1 MSSVRPSDS
10 PSPGPELARARGE
23 VLLEALEE
31 RVPGA
36 REHAEATA
44 SYAFAAAAEL
54 GFDRE
59 ACLQVREA
67 ARLHEV
73 GRLYLDGE
81 AHPGAGYRL
90 ALGAGIPE
98 PLCEWILHSG
108 DRFDA
113 SGGIPIEARVIAGAC
128 EYAALLRERA
138 DVGDPTS
145 RWALIA
151 LTEQAGGRLDPIV
164 IDALARVVERA
175 AERVRSS
182 QAVARG

>member
-1 MSSVRPSDS
+1 
-10 PSPGPELARARGE
+10 
-23 VLLEALEE
+23 VLLEALEA
-31 RVPGA
+31 RLPGA

-81 AHPGAGYRL
+81 SHPGAGYRL

-98 PLCEWILHSG
+98 PLCEWILHCR

-113 SGGIPIEARVIAGAC
+113 GGGIPIEARIIAGAC
-128 EYAALLRERA
+128 EYAVLLRERA
-138 DVGDPTS
+138 NGGDATGQ
-145 RWALIA
+145 WALIA
-151 LTEQAGGRLDPIV
+151 LTEGAGGRLDPIV

-182 QAVARG
+182 RTKAEPHWR

>member
-1 MSSVRPSDS
+1 MSSDRLSDS

-23 VLLEALEE
+23 TLLEALDE
-31 RVPGA
+31 RLPGA
-36 REHAEATA
+36 RKHADASA

-54 GFDRE
+54 GFERE
-59 ACLQVREA
+59 GCLLVREA

-81 AHPGAGYRL
+81 SHPAAGYRL

-98 PLCEWILHSG
+98 PLCEWILRCA
-108 DRFDA
+108 DRYDA
-113 SGGIPIEARVIAGAC
+113 GSTIPIEARIIAVAC
-128 EYAALLRERA
+128 EYAALA
-138 DVGDPTS
+138 DARSNAGTGD
-145 RWALIA
+145 RWALIG

-175 AERVRSS
+175 SETVRGSR
-182 QAVARG
+182 ARART

>member
-1 MSSVRPSDS
+1 MSSARRSDS

-23 VLLEALEE
+23 LLLEALEA
-31 RVPGA
+31 RVPNA
-36 REHAEATA
+36 RDHAEATA

-59 ACLQVREA
+59 VCAQVREA

-81 AHPGAGYRL
+81 SHPGAGYRL

-98 PLCEWILHSG
+98 PLCEWILRCG
-108 DRFDA
+108 DRFD
-113 SGGIPIEARVIAGAC
+113 GGGRIPIEARIIAGAC

-138 DVGDPTS
+138 NVGDATG
-145 RWALIA
+145 RWALIT

-175 AERVRSS
+175 AETV
-182 QAVARG
+182 QASPARPRN

>member
-23 VLLEALEE
+23 VLLEALEG
-31 RVPGA
+31 RVPSA

-59 ACLQVREA
+59 VCLLVREA

-73 GRLYLDGE
+73 GRLYIDGE
-81 AHPGAGYRL
+81 SHPAAGYRL

-98 PLCEWILHSG
+98 PLCEWILHCD

-113 SGGIPIEARVIAGAC
+113 GGRIPIEARIIAGGVRVRG
-128 EYAALLRERA
+128 AARERA
-138 DVGDPTS
+138 NVGDATG
-145 RWALIA
+145 RWALIS

-175 AERVRSS
+175 AERVRGSP
-182 QAVARG
+182 ARAGG

>member
-1 MSSVRPSDS
+1 MSSARPSDS
-10 PSPGPELARARGE
+10 PSPEPELARARGE
-23 VLLEALEE
+23 VLLEALDE
-31 RVPGA
+31 RLPGA
-36 REHAEATA
+36 RKHAHATA

-59 ACLQVREA
+59 ACQLVREA

-81 AHPGAGYRL
+81 AHPAAGYRL

-98 PLCEWILHSG
+98 PLCEWILHRG

-113 SGGIPIEARVIAGAC
+113 GARIPIEGRIIAAAC
-128 EYAALLRERA
+128 EYATLLRERA
-138 DVGDPTS
+138 NVGDARG

-175 AERVRSS
+175 AETVRGSR
-182 QAVARG
+182 ARART

>member
-23 VLLEALEE
+23 VLLEALEA
-31 RVPGA
+31 RLPGA

-81 AHPGAGYRL
+81 SHPGAGYRL

-98 PLCEWILHSG
+98 PLCEWILHCR

-113 SGGIPIEARVIAGAC
+113 GGRIPIEARIIAGAC
-128 EYAALLRERA
+128 EYAVLLRERA
-138 DVGDPTS
+138 NAGDATG

-182 QAVARG
+182 RPVARA